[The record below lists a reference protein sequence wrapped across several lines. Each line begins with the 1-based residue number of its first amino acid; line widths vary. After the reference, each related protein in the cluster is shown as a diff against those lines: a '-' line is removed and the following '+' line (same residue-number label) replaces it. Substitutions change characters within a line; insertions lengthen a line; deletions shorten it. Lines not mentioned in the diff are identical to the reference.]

1 MPTPQELLNTEKA
14 ELQPLIE
21 EFNGVAATQQEKLQA
36 IRVKEGRIE
45 LLEQLVAEG
54 G

>member
-21 EFNGVAATQQEKLQA
+21 EFNGVAATQQEKLEVIKKKQT
-36 IRVKEGRIE
+36 RIE